1 MADKKKKRTWKRELI
16 EWGVLIAIAGVLYAT
31 GLHTEVIG
39 RMQQVLLWTGIMQPE
54 MQAPEQASTKADYQY
69 QLVSLDGERMENLS
83 DLQGKVV
90 FMNYWATWCPPCVA
104 EMPNIQS
111 LYDKMKSNDNI
122 QFVMVNLDESRNKA
136 EKFINEEGFTFP
148 IYRPASATPKVF
160 QSSTIP
166 TTFVISKDGKI
177 VSTHKGMA
185 KYDTQKFRSYLKK
198 LASES
203 Y

>member
-69 QLVSLDGERMENLS
+69 QLVSLDGERMVNLS

-136 EKFINEEGFTFP
+136 EKFINEKGFTFP

>member
-54 MQAPEQASTKADYQY
+54 MQAPEQVSTQADYQY
-69 QLVSLDGERMENLS
+69 QLVSLDGVRMVNLS

-111 LYDKMKSNDNI
+111 LYDKMKSNDDI
-122 QFVMVNLDESRNKA
+122 QFVMVNLDESREKA
-136 EKFINEEGFTFP
+136 EKFIKDKGFTFP

-166 TTFVISKDGKI
+166 TTFVISRDGKI

-198 LASES
+198 LASERN
-203 Y
+203 